1 MRLVTFQTSD
11 HTTHAGVLRGDRV
24 LALPYPSLLE
34 LLRDPDGLRKAHEA
48 RTPGDVG
55 KEAFKE
61 YTPVATG
68 GLPMQPPELPST
80 IAEIEGVEPRE
91 YLLSEVTLLAPI
103 PEPPTLRDFY
113 AFEQHVKSARAKR
126 GLGMI
131 PEWYEIPTFYFS
143 NTSEIYGPD
152 QDVPYPVGSNELDIE
167 LEIACVIGREGKNIP
182 VEEAADYIAGYTIM
196 NDWSARDFQ
205 RKDMKLNLGPGKGK
219 DFATSLGPWL
229 VTPDELAGRRSG
241 SGESERY
248 DMTMLA
254 RVNGKEISRGN
265 FNQIYYSFPQMIAW
279 ASRNARLRPGDVLG
293 SGTVGTG
300 CLLELGTEV
309 HPWFQRGDVIEL
321 EIDGIGVLRN
331 RIV

>member
-1 MRLVTFQTSD
+1 MKLVTFRISD
-11 HTTHAGVLRGDRV
+11 HVTQAGVVAGERIVSLN
-24 LALPYPSLLE
+24 YPTVLE
-34 LLRDPDGLRKAHEA
+34 LLRDPEGLAQAQQVLGSERGQLFAHRK
-48 RTPGDVG
+48 D
-55 KEAFKE
+55 
-61 YTPVATG
+61 YTLNEV
-68 GLPMQPPELPST
+68 
-80 IAEIEGVEPRE
+80 V
-91 YLLSEVTLLAPI
+91 LLSPI
-103 PEPPTLRDFY
+103 PEPPSVRDFY
-113 AFEQHVKSARAKR
+113 AFEQHVKTARAKR

-131 PEWYEIPTFYFS
+131 PEWYEIPTFYFT
-143 NTSEIYGPD
+143 NNSEIYGHDEP
-152 QDVPYPVGSNELDIE
+152 VPYPVGSNELDIE
-167 LEIACVIGREGKNIP
+167 LEIACVIGREGKDIP
-182 VEEAADYIAGYTIM
+182 VDEALSYIAGYTIM

-229 VTPDELAGRRSG
+229 VTPDELASHRSG
-241 SGESERY
+241 TGASERY

-279 ASRNARLRPGDVLG
+279 ASRNARLRVGDVLG

-321 EIDGIGVLRN
+321 EIEGIGVLRN